1 MTKFNKYRE
10 IEYKGQLVDFYVN
23 ELREYDDVTM
33 LLEDLVEVLGY
44 VNENDIIEKLLN
56 EKYLLDYVYQGELN
70 GKTKLFIGRYAIDN
84 LAFNDSLNPGFEDL
98 GDLAIN
104 VYRSL
109 KIYDLLKNEYDQ
121 IIENLSDSP
130 VYKKHL
136 YTNENRDG
144 KYERLLYTD

>member
-1 MTKFNKYRE
+1 MTKFKKYRE
-10 IEYKGQLVDFYVN
+10 IEYEGQIVNFYVN
-23 ELREYDDVTM
+23 ELREYDDVSM

-44 VNENDIIEKLLN
+44 VNENEIIDKLLN

-84 LAFNDSLNPGFEDL
+84 LAFNDSLNSEFKDL
-98 GDLAIN
+98 GDLAIS
-104 VYRSL
+104 VHRSL
-109 KIYDLLKNEYDQ
+109 KIYDSLKNEYDQ

-130 VYKKHL
+130 VYKRHL
-136 YTNENRDG
+136 YTNENRDE

>member
-44 VNENDIIEKLLN
+44 FNENEIIEKLLN

-70 GKTKLFIGRYAIDN
+70 GKTELFIGRYAIDN
-84 LAFNDSLNPGFEDL
+84 LAFNDSLNSEFKDL
-98 GDLAIN
+98 GDLAIS
-104 VYRSL
+104 VHRSL
-109 KIYDLLKNEYDQ
+109 KIYDSLKNEYDQ

-130 VYKKHL
+130 VYKRHL